1 MTARRLMSMKAMIR
15 VASSVE
21 VSDQMLTAVLMRFLR
36 TFLNDRRY
44 GRRGIRDWRVIF
56 MVGASDRFSKR

>member
-1 MTARRLMSMKAMIR
+1 MTARRLMTMKAVIR
-15 VASSVE
+15 TASSLD
-21 VSDQMLTAVLMRFLR
+21 VSDQILTVVLMRDFR

-44 GRRGIRDWRVIF
+44 GRRGIRHRRVIF